1 MSKSVIT
8 ILFTALLVTGALA
21 SSRSLQ
27 SDKAADAAE
36 HFRILEELEQ
46 VHQLRERMLQ
56 EGTTDFIC
64 ALGLMQIT
72 VAAENLQSG
81 T

>member
-1 MSKSVIT
+1 MSKTAVAIF
-8 ILFTALLVTGALA
+8 FTALLVTGALA
-21 SSRSLQ
+21 SARSLR

-56 EGTTDFIC
+56 EGTTDFRC
-64 ALGLMQIT
+64 TSELDL
-72 VAAENLQSG
+72 
-81 T
+81 